1 MKYLET
7 KVRESCWRLALYYE
21 ELTLLSLISLFSRVD
36 DDDDDEIVLEGAG
49 SSTPSTLT
57 ILPSVESRSGPFS
70 ISDEMTA

>member
-1 MKYLET
+1 M
-7 KVRESCWRLALYYE
+7 VV
-21 ELTLLSLISLFSRVD
+21 VD

-57 ILPSVESRSGPFS
+57 ILPSVEPRSGPFS